1 MLNSLEKTISNREE
15 IRPAKTKSEL
25 PLVFFT
31 LLGQMAAGIAV
42 FAFFSGPLTV
52 PVLIAIGGLIGLGG
66 LASLVHLGAPKNAW
80 RAAIHLRKSWLSR
93 EILMFG
99 LFGASWLISLAMPG
113 MGKLP
118 LALCGLGLVYS
129 MAMVYRLR
137 SVPAWDTRRT
147 MLAFFVSALLL
158 GGLGLNILDRFG
170 NDVPMPFTVLTIGA
184 GLVAA
189 LALSLADRNQ
199 FHQTARK
206 LRSGLIGLGL
216 AGALGMYVVP
226 SIVGSVVGCSNLH
239 RCSDGR
245 SVRTLAVLRTSST
258 TNSLNKNAPGLIKET
273 GA

>member
-15 IRPAKTKSEL
+15 IKPAKTKSEL

-66 LASLVHLGAPKNAW
+66 LASLLHLGTPKNAW

-99 LFGASWLISLAMPG
+99 LFGISWLISLAMPG

-137 SVPAWDTRRT
+137 SVPAWDTSRT
-147 MLAFFVSALLL
+147 MW
-158 GGLGLNILDRFG
+158 
-170 NDVPMPFTVLTIGA
+170 
-184 GLVAA
+184 
-189 LALSLADRNQ
+189 
-199 FHQTARK
+199 
-206 LRSGLIGLGL
+206 RS
-216 AGALGMYVVP
+216 
-226 SIVGSVVGCSNLH
+226 S
-239 RCSDGR
+239 
-245 SVRTLAVLRTSST
+245 SVRCCWVDWD
-258 TNSLNKNAPGLIKET
+258 
-273 GA
+273 